1 MTVLTALTDLWA
13 SATGK
18 VVSSG
23 DRTTQS
29 LRWVIPLLILST
41 VSCTAGDSPQEMPDS
56 TDTPSVN
63 SSADNEQIAAGEP
76 TAPHNSVE
84 AKVAPSPT
92 DLCADLEPRDSPPPI
107 ALTNL
112 QFHRPSPIPFE
123 FDAMDDADEPV
134 EHLIGCLTNQTEGEI
149 TGVQLGLTFDSQDG
163 SGFAMAMIDFP
174 GKVIA
179 PGQTVP
185 FKHRS
190 ELYPDMIQL
199 TLSEVITLEPMP
211 GFEDTAFQPLDQFQP
226 DITIAYVPAK
236 ALSGDSMEGFCEK
249 GDRPPSEAPIAVNN
263 LQIYDLPKDDYDF
276 REQPVSILVGC
287 ITNLSADPIENLGVS
302 YGGQYADFAAATIEL
317 PVDAIQPGETVPFRK
332 YGELSAGTTTVYVHS
347 IGDVEIK
354 SIVTRQGISE

>member
-1 MTVLTALTDLWA
+1 MRTVETENDVAA
-13 SATGK
+13 AATPA
-18 VVSSG
+18 
-23 DRTTQS
+23 T
-29 LRWVIPLLILST
+29 
-41 VSCTAGDSPQEMPDS
+41 
-56 TDTPSVN
+56 
-63 SSADNEQIAAGEP
+63 P
-76 TAPHNSVE
+76 TAA
-84 AKVAPSPT
+84 AKVAPPPSE
-92 DLCADLEPRDSPPPI
+92 LCAQVEPGNLDYPVAI
-107 ALTNL
+107 TNL
-112 QFHRPSPIPFE
+112 QFHRPSLIPFE
-123 FDAMDDADEPV
+123 FDAMDDDDKPT
-134 EHLIGCLTNQTEGEI
+134 EHLIGCLTNQTEQEI

-211 GFEDTAFQPLDQFQP
+211 GFEDTAFQPLDQLQP

-236 ALSGDSMEGFCEK
+236 ARSGESMEGFCEK
-249 GDRPPSEAPIAVNN
+249 GDRPSSEALIAVSN
-263 LQIYDLPKDDYDF
+263 LQIYDLPKDTYDF

-287 ITNLSADPIENLGVS
+287 ITNLSADPLENLGVS
-302 YGGQYADFAAATIEL
+302 YGGQYADFGAATIEL

-332 YGELSAGTTTVYVHS
+332 YGELSAGTTALYVQS
-347 IGDVEIK
+347 IGDLEIT